1 MNELGALLS
10 ILPYA
15 LSVALLA
22 ALLHRLAAWSEGPSL
37 ADLVSGPRDLP
48 WPRGVQEE
56 EPVRWDVQRLRPS
69 SPGSV
74 SRGGSRRPSCA
85 TTGPVS
91 DVTPRMLTRDLR
103 RPPSRPRLTRLASQ
117 MGR

>member
-56 EPVRWDVQRLRPS
+56 EPVRWDVQRLRRRAPARCGEEV
-69 SPGSV
+69 PGVHRAPRPDLSV
-74 SRGGSRRPSCA
+74 
-85 TTGPVS
+85 
-91 DVTPRMLTRDLR
+91 M
-103 RPPSRPRLTRLASQ
+103 
-117 MGR
+117 

>member
-1 MNELGALLS
+1 MNELGALLP

-56 EPVRWDVQRLRPS
+56 EPVRWDVQRLRRPA
-69 SPGSV
+69 PARCHGEVRGVHRAPRPDLSV
-74 SRGGSRRPSCA
+74 
-85 TTGPVS
+85 
-91 DVTPRMLTRDLR
+91 M
-103 RPPSRPRLTRLASQ
+103 
-117 MGR
+117 